1 MALSHVGK
9 RGGGNN
15 GVCER
20 ERETCLL
27 LCQPVEGLALSA
39 RGGRVGSRDSL
50 SRGLA
55 PSLLGLV
62 HNPLHQPVLEQ
73 FVRLQ
78 NRRSKDT
85 SV

>member
-9 RGGGNN
+9 HGGGKKRC
-15 GVCER
+15 VR

-39 RGGRVGSRDSL
+39 RGGRVSSRDSL

-62 HNPLHQPVLEQ
+62 HNPFHQPVLEQ